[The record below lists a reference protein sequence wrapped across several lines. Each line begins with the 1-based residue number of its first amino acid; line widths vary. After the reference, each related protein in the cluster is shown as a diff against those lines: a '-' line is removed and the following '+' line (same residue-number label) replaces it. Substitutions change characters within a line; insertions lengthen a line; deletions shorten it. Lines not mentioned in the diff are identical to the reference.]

1 MIQCISGFVTV
12 RSPMN
17 NESVKN
23 EEKDFSAK
31 KEIHQFLFFIRII
44 NKNRLTRQARLRKE
58 QLAVKREIE
67 GIHVFINEKFKE
79 LTVKK

>member
-1 MIQCISGFVTV
+1 
-12 RSPMN
+12 MN

-44 NKNRLTRQARLRKE
+44 NKNRLTRQARYEKNNLQEKE
-58 QLAVKREIE
+58 K
-67 GIHVFINEKFKE
+67 
-79 LTVKK
+79 

>member
-12 RSPMN
+12 RGAMN
-17 NESVKN
+17 NKSVKN

-44 NKNRLTRQARLRKE
+44 NKNRLTRQARYEKNNLQEKE
-58 QLAVKREIE
+58 K
-67 GIHVFINEKFKE
+67 
-79 LTVKK
+79 